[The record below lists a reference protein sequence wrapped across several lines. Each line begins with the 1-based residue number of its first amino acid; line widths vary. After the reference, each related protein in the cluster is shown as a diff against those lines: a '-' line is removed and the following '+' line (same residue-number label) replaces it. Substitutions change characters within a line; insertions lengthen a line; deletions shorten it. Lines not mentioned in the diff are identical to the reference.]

1 MALPSSGPLSLS
13 QIGTAVGASSP
24 YSLRS
29 MSSTAG
35 FSTPD
40 AVSEFYGF
48 TSCKEYQITST
59 DPTYG
64 ADISGTNCDGS
75 SYYDYGFF
83 GTVNLCFLENTISVS
98 GGNFSLIGNC

>member
-1 MALPSSGPLSLS
+1 MALPSSGQLSFS
-13 QIGTAVGASSP
+13 QIGAAVGASSP

-29 MSSTAG
+29 MSATAG

-48 TSCKEYQITST
+48 TLCKNYVITST

-64 ADISGTNCDGS
+64 ADIFGTNCDGS

-98 GGNFSLIGNC
+98 GGYFELVGNC